1 MLDRV
6 NTKFSKSLYYNPGIE
21 IAKYIYEED
30 KNVLDIKDWYG
41 RTALHYAAQ
50 NSHRA
55 FIQYFIHMVEF
66 DEIDQKNMSPFY
78 LAIIS
83 RNEGIIEI
91 FLQENVDMI
100 EEESLTNYNAFQLA
114 CLCAPFE
121 LIKKIFSK
129 MENLKNFSANKR
141 TKEGLTALHI
151 AVNRKSYDICSWLL
165 KLDEPH
171 RVDATATWNKNNLC
185 PFLFSIYLREFEIM
199 KLILEERKNDLTHFM
214 DNKLE
219 PPKYSALHIM
229 ALLGN
234 ETYLKYLIDLKF
246 PIDLDYKNRTPYK
259 LSVEMYRPEEIQKI
273 LQEDKENE
281 IEKCFKNTSN
291 RMNPIVPIIIW
302 LSSICFE
309 QD

>member
-1 MLDRV
+1 M
-6 NTKFSKSLYYNPGIE
+6 
-21 IAKYIYEED
+21 
-30 KNVLDIKDWYG
+30 
-41 RTALHYAAQ
+41 
-50 NSHRA
+50 
-55 FIQYFIHMVEF
+55 
-66 DEIDQKNMSPFY
+66 
-78 LAIIS
+78 
-83 RNEGIIEI
+83 
-91 FLQENVDMI
+91 
-100 EEESLTNYNAFQLA
+100 
-114 CLCAPFE
+114 
-121 LIKKIFSK
+121 
-129 MENLKNFSANKR
+129 
-141 TKEGLTALHI
+141 TALHI

-165 KLDEPH
+165 NLDEPH

-273 LQEDKENE
+273 LQEDEENE
-281 IEKCFKNTSN
+281 IEKCFKNTST

-302 LSSICFE
+302 LSSIRFE